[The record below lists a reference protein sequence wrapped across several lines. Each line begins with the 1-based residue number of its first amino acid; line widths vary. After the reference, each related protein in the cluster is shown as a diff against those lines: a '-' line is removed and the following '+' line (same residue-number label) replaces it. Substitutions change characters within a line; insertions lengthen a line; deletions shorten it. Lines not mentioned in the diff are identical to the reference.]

1 MVEPFNTGFPR
12 SLLASCRMTGLRQ
25 PFASP
30 ARRKRPFMAPRFQN
44 RATALAHHIKRGA
57 LSWVLWA
64 PTELAGAVIAAC
76 VSRMARSRK
85 RSVWTMASRRSN
97 SLAF

>member
-1 MVEPFNTGFPR
+1 VSIGWRVSKALMVEPFNTGFPR

-30 ARRKRPFMAPRFQN
+30 ARRKRPVNGPRFQN

-64 PTELAGAVIAAC
+64 LTELAGAVIAAWAAER
-76 VSRMARSRK
+76 VDQ
-85 RSVWTMASRRSN
+85 
-97 SLAF
+97 